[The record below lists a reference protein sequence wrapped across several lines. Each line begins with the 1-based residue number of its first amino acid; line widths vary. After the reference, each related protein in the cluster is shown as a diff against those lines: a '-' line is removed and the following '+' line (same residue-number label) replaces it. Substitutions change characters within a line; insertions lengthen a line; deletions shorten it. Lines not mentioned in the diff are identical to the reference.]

1 VGTGL
6 AAGGLDFEV
15 GGLDLTV
22 VVGFFVLLDYVCLD
36 CLGALVGGARGGVVG
51 GVPCRVF

>member
-36 CLGALVGGARGGVVG
+36 CLGALVGGARGGVVV